1 MSEVTAR
8 AKPNLNYPHTT
19 FEVHVKDETMEA
31 LREWAKVHKLPETL
45 TDADIVA
52 AKIAYIHNEER

>member
-1 MSEVTAR
+1 MSEATAV
-8 AKPNLNYPHTT
+8 AKPKLNYPHTT
-19 FEVHVKDETMEA
+19 FEVHVKDETMQA

-52 AKIAYIHNEER
+52 AKIASVT